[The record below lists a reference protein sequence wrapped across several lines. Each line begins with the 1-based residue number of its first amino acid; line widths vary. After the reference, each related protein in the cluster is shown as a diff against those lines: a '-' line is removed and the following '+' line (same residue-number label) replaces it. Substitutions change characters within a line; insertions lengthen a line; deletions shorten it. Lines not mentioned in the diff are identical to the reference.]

1 MPVCPLIVRLRN
13 WVGDVVLG
21 IPALRLLQEQ
31 GFSLQLVGRRWAP
44 SLLEG
49 ENWPVH
55 VQPKSLRERVAQ
67 LRRLRSDARASDP
80 GFDRRLNAL
89 VLPFSF
95 SSALEMRLAGL
106 RAVGYAHEGR
116 SLLLSRS
123 VAMARA
129 GHELERY
136 LALARQLQAPQ
147 TSSASPAAPP
157 DRIAMRV
164 TAAAAAAADARLRS
178 AGIGSDFIVLCP
190 FAGGTFEGHDKRW
203 PHFGELISR
212 LHDEPGWPLLVCP
225 GPDELAAAQLE
236 LKGVTVLPDVGLAEY
251 AALLQRSRLMISNDT
266 GPGHLA
272 AALAVPVISVLGP
285 TDPAQWRPWGLEVE
299 VVRGGGGGAD
309 SIWPTV
315 DAVLARAMA
324 VLAAGARD
332 QSPAVAMATSP

>member
-1 MPVCPLIVRLRN
+1 MPVRPLIVRLRN

-67 LRRLRSDARASDP
+67 LRRLRREALAIDP
-80 GFDRRLNAL
+80 GFDRRLNSL

-123 VAMARA
+123 VAMARS

-136 LALARQLQAPQ
+136 LALARQVHTLAAAP
-147 TSSASPAAPP
+147 TSPAAAPP
-157 DRIAMRV
+157 ARIAMRV
-164 TAAAAAAADARLRS
+164 SPAAAAAAAARLR
-178 AGIGSDFIVLCP
+178 GVGLGSDFIVLCP
-190 FAGGTFEGHDKRW
+190 FAGGTFEGYDKRW
-203 PHFGELISR
+203 PDFGELISR
-212 LHDEPGWPLLVCP
+212 LYADPGWPLVACP
-225 GPDELAAAQLE
+225 GPGELEAADRE
-236 LKGVTVLPDVGLAEY
+236 LSGVTVLPDVGLAEY

-272 AALAVPVISVLGP
+272 AALDVPVLSVLGP
-285 TDPAQWRPWGLEVE
+285 TDPAQWRPWGPEVE
-299 VVRGGGGGAD
+299 VVRGGGVDLA
-309 SIWPTV
+309 WP
-315 DAVLARAMA
+315 AVEVVWARAKA
-324 VLAAGARD
+324 VLAAGVRD
-332 QSPAVAMATSP
+332 KTPAVAMAARP

>member
-1 MPVCPLIVRLRN
+1 
-13 WVGDVVLG
+13 VVLG

-44 SLLEG
+44 SLLEA

-67 LRRLRSDARASDP
+67 LRRLRSEALASDP

-123 VAMARA
+123 VAMARQ

-136 LALARQLQAPQ
+136 LVLARQLQALPPA
-147 TSSASPAAPP
+147 SSSPAQAPP
-157 DRIAMRV
+157 ARIAMRV
-164 TAAAAAAADARLRS
+164 SPAAAAAAAARLRGV
-178 AGIGSDFIVLCP
+178 GIGGDFIVLCP

-212 LHDEPGWPLLVCP
+212 LHDDPGWPLIACP
-225 GPDELAAAQLE
+225 GPDELAAAQRE
-236 LKGVTVLPDVGLAEY
+236 FSGVTVLPDVGLAEY
-251 AALLQRSRLMISNDT
+251 AALLQRSRMMISNDT

-285 TDPAQWRPWGLEVE
+285 TDPAQWRPWGPEVE
-299 VVRGGGGGAD
+299 VVRGGGGA
-309 SIWPTV
+309 W
-315 DAVLARAMA
+315 
-324 VLAAGARD
+324 
-332 QSPAVAMATSP
+332 PAVGDVLDRTQSVLSLGTHSLQSQVTSS